1 MEIKVHKSADGFWRV
16 VIESR
21 GQFQFQYRRK
31 SKGAAIDK
39 ALAVEAQ
46 YSFNDPKVTFDLR
59 G

>member
-1 MEIKVHKSADGFWRV
+1 MEIKVKKAPEGYWLV
-16 VIESR
+16 VVESR
-21 GQFQFQYRRK
+21 GTFQFQYRRN

-46 YSFNDPKVTFDLR
+46 YSFNDPKMTFDLR